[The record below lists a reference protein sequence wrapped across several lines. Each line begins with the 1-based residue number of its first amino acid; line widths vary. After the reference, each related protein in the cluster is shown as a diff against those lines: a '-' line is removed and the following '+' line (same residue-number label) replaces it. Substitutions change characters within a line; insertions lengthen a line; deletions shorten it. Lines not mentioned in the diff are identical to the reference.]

1 MTLSS
6 KLPDVLR
13 HPLEGTKEQ
22 RLYSLIWVIRQIN
35 QALLRIKDE
44 TELFR
49 QICTFL
55 TRVDYIKFAWIGI
68 IQEGSFQIK
77 PVAEAGFEEG
87 YLSTIRVTW
96 DDSEYGQGPT
106 GIAIKTARPFVMR
119 NIRNDARFAP
129 WKKAAVERGYNSSIA
144 LPLLH
149 EEGIVGALNVY
160 SNLEDAFGEEEIEFL
175 SEVAGDIALG
185 IRTYRLQ
192 KNLERSLADL
202 QAGLAG
208 TVEAI
213 ITLYGVRDPYT
224 MGHGSRVAQLAC
236 AISKMVGF
244 SQNQVEGMKVIGN
257 LHDIGKIVAP
267 GEILNKTGPLTQY
280 ELALIKQH
288 ALVAYDILKGLKF
301 PWPVAKSILQH
312 HERLDGS
319 GYPAGLSGDNIIIEA
334 RILAVADVVEAMSSH
349 RPYRPSLGIDKA
361 LEEIARKKGVLYDSQ
376 VVDSCLK
383 LFTEKCF
390 KFD

>member
-6 KLPDVLR
+6 KLPDILR
-13 HPLEGTKEQ
+13 HSLEGTKEQ